1 MSCSIPVK
9 STEMNGTVLPALEI
23 SGVSKSYGTLKAV
36 RNVRFSVSRGEFF
49 GLLGPNGAGKTTLIN
64 SLAGLCRI
72 DQGFIKVMGHDV
84 KKTTNQPDALWEWFH
99 KSWYSTLFLRYVRR

>member
-1 MSCSIPVK
+1 MICSIPVK
-9 STEMNGTVLPALEI
+9 LTEMNGTVLPALEI
-23 SGVSKSYGTLKAV
+23 NRVSKSYGALKAV
-36 RNVRFSVSRGEFF
+36 RNVSFSVPRGEFF

-84 KKTTNQPDALWEWFH
+84 KKKLPISPTR
-99 KSWYSTLFLRYVRR
+99 SGSGSTRVGIRSFFYGT